1 MATATPET
9 GRQTRL
15 LLTNLHPSVSTQHL
29 RAHLERCPSPSTASS
44 AVTDLKV
51 LSRPDG
57 TSRCIAFAGFKRHLD
72 ADRVREWI
80 DGTWVAGE
88 RGGARVK
95 ADWAKEISDN
105 PRPTKRS
112 RREDGV
118 ASLTSTNT
126 APLGT
131 NKKSKREEDRFADF
145 LAVMNPAKSVRQES
159 STMNEDVQALLSSG
173 GGASS
178 GDGDASA
185 SSAATK
191 GKQEKRKATK
201 GDQTPILESRPDEA
215 TVETDG
221 AAQDEELTDAEYLA
235 RRMKRKLSD
244 VDDGGDND
252 VEDMAAAD
260 DGDTLATDSPEFEQ
274 DVEDGGAEKTTVNAG
289 PEEVDAAAEEK
300 DSTWARTEATLLETG
315 RLFLRNLPFTT
326 TSDELEE
333 LCSPYGPI
341 QQVHIPMDT
350 KTNQAKGLAYV
361 TFVQPADAV
370 SAFKALD
377 GTTFQGRLLHILPAM
392 GRAPKAANGS
402 NDPKSLKQERLEQR
416 KQNAGQAFSW
426 GTLYLNADAAISAV
440 ADRLGVSKSA
450 LLDPSASDP
459 AVKVALAEAH
469 TLAETKRY
477 FESQD
482 VNLDAF
488 SRPGPRSST
497 CILVKNLPYATSATS
512 LQTLFAPHGTVSRLL
527 VPPSGTIAI
536 VEMADKDSAQQ
547 AWRALVYKQFGGSVL
562 YLEKAPAAIWSGSA
576 KAGKR
581 KGEDDD
587 SVVLPVAAAPGKK
600 ATEASSAASG
610 HSEADAAPGA
620 TLFLKNL
627 NFATTTPRLRAA
639 FDHLDGFV
647 FARVQT
653 KPDPKRTG
661 ETLSMG
667 FGFAGFKTP
676 AHAQR
681 AKEAQAGLVL
691 DGHEIEINFA
701 KRDTDKVGASRA
713 TTTTTTAAG
722 GKESSTKLLVK
733 NVPFEATR
741 NDLRQ
746 LFGAYGQLKSVRLPR
761 KMDNKTRGF
770 AFLEFASRRDAEAAF
785 EALEHTHLLGRHL
798 VLQWTGTEDG
808 VGEGSSGATDARGKA
823 TVDFSGQTRRSKT
836 KFTI

>member
-1 MATATPET
+1 MAGSNTAA
-9 GRQTRL
+9 GGGATRL
-15 LLTNLHPSVSTQHL
+15 LLTNLHPSVSSASL
-29 RAHLERCPSPSTASS
+29 RTHLERCPSPSNAATLNSI
-44 AVTDLKV
+44 TDLKV

-57 TSRCIAFAGFKRHLD
+57 TSRCIAFAGFKRHQD
-72 ADRVREWI
+72 ADRVREWL
-80 DGTWVAGE
+80 DGTWVAGD
-88 RGGARVK
+88 RGGARIK
-95 ADWAKEISDN
+95 ADWAKEASSFGSLPLGTFHSSSCGALGISDN
-105 PRPTKRS
+105 PRPNKRS
-112 RREDGV
+112 RRDDS
-118 ASLTSTNT
+118 AATSANA
-126 APLGT
+126 APVT
-131 NKKSKREEDRFADF
+131 KKKRDDDRFADF
-145 LAVMNPAKSVRQES
+145 MAVMAPTKSLQAES
-159 STMNEDVQALLSSG
+159 SSMNQDVHAVLTGSSTG
-173 GGASS
+173 TTTT
-178 GDGDASA
+178 SA
-185 SSAATK
+185 EKKAKKKLTAKAEEAVAAPVAVEVE
-191 GKQEKRKATK
+191 QV
-201 GDQTPILESRPDEA
+201 DE
-215 TVETDG
+215 DG

-235 RRMKRKLSD
+235 RRMRRTLGD
-244 VDDGGDND
+244 ADQTAVTEVIADGEGG
-252 VEDMAAAD
+252 EGA
-260 DGDTLATDSPEFEQ
+260 EFEQ
-274 DVEDGGAEKTTVNAG
+274 DEEDGGEAQKTE
-289 PEEVDAAAEEK
+289 PLEVDAEAEEK
-300 DSTWARTEATLLETG
+300 DSAFARTEETLLETG
-315 RLFLRNLPFTT
+315 RLFMRNLPFTST
-326 TSDELEE
+326 TEELEE
-333 LCSPYGPI
+333 LCSAYGPI
-341 QQVHIPMDT
+341 QQVHIPIDT
-350 KTNQAKGLAYV
+350 KTGNAKGLAYV
-361 TFVQPADAV
+361 TFTQPADSV

-392 GRAPKAANGS
+392 GRAPKSANGQ
-402 NDPKSLKQERLEQR
+402 DGPKSLKQERMEQR

-426 GTLYLNADAAISAV
+426 GTLYLNSDAAISAV

-488 SRPGPRSST
+488 SKPGPRSST
-497 CILVKNLPYATSATS
+497 CILVKNLPYATTASS

-536 VEMADKDSAQQ
+536 VEMADKDAAQQ

-562 YLEKAPAAIWSGSA
+562 YLEKAPASIWAGGA
-576 KAGKR
+576 PKAST
-581 KGEDDD
+581 DDK
-587 SVVLPVAAAPGKK
+587 SILPVAAAPGKK
-600 ATEASSAASG
+600 DGAATG
-610 HSEADAAPGA
+610 GTEADAAPGA

-627 NFATTTPRLRAA
+627 SFATTTPRLRAA

-653 KPDPKRTG
+653 KPDPKRQG

-667 FGFAGFKTP
+667 FGFAGFRTP

-691 DGHEIEINFA
+691 DGHEVEINFA
-701 KRDTDKVGASRA
+701 KRDTDKVGQGRNG
-713 TTTTTTAAG
+713 TTTTTATT
-722 GKESSTKLLVK
+722 KESSTKLLVK

-770 AFLEFASRRDAEAAF
+770 AFLEFATRRDAEAAF

-798 VLQWTGTEDG
+798 VLQYTGAEDG
-808 VGEGSSGATDARGKA
+808 FGEDGATDARGKP
-823 TVDFSGQTRRSKT
+823 TLDFSGQTRRSKT

>member
-1 MATATPET
+1 MATPRSDVVGGA
-9 GRQTRL
+9 TRL
-15 LLTNLHPSVSTQHL
+15 LLTNLHPSVSASHL
-29 RAHLERCPSPSTASS
+29 RTHLERCPAPSSAST

-57 TSRCIAFAGFKRHLD
+57 TSRCIAFAGFKRHQD
-72 ADRVREWI
+72 ADRVREWL
-80 DGTWVAGE
+80 DGSWVAGD

-105 PRPTKRS
+105 PRPNKRS
-112 RREDGV
+112 RRDEGA

-131 NKKSKREEDRFADF
+131 KKKRDEDRFADF
-145 LAVMNPAKSVRQES
+145 LAVMNPAKSVQAES
-159 STMNEDVQALLSSG
+159 TSMNTDVQAVLH
-173 GGASS
+173 GGA
-178 GDGDASA
+178 AAAPSA
-185 SSAATK
+185 EGAATGKKGKKSSAA
-191 GKQEKRKATK
+191 E
-201 GDQTPILESRPDEA
+201 PA
-215 TVETDG
+215 TVPPQPAPEPEPVTDG

-244 VDDGGDND
+244 VEDEEVVLQEEEEEREDGAEGRE
-252 VEDMAAAD
+252 V
-260 DGDTLATDSPEFEQ
+260 EQ
-274 DVEDGGAEKTTVNAG
+274 DAEDGGEQKKA
-289 PEEVDAAAEEK
+289 PEEIDAAAEEK
-300 DSTWARTEATLLETG
+300 DSTWARTEETLLETG

-326 TSDELEE
+326 TSEELEE
-333 LCSPYGPI
+333 LCLAFGPI

-350 KTNQAKGLAYV
+350 KTNQAKGLAYI

-370 SAFKALD
+370 TAFKALD

-392 GRAPKAANGS
+392 GRAPKAASGS
-402 NDPKSLKQERLEQR
+402 NDPKSLKQERLELR

-440 ADRLGVSKSA
+440 ADRLGISKSA

-497 CILVKNLPYATSATS
+497 CILVKNLPYATTASS
-512 LQTLFAPHGTVSRLL
+512 LQTLFAPHGTISRLL

-576 KAGKR
+576 S
-581 KGEDDD
+581 KGDKVKDD
-587 SVVLPVAAAPGKK
+587 SAVLPVAAAPSKK
-600 ATEASSAASG
+600 TGEAP
-610 HSEADAAPGA
+610 EADAAVAPGA

-639 FDHLDGFV
+639 FEHLDGFV

-653 KPDPKRTG
+653 KPNPKRPG

-667 FGFAGFKTP
+667 FGFAGFKT
-676 AHAQR
+676 AANAQR
-681 AKEAQAGLVL
+681 AKDAQKGMVL

-701 KRDTDKVGASRA
+701 KRDTDKVGQGRGS
-713 TTTTTTAAG
+713 TTTTMTTAA

-808 VGEGSSGATDARGKA
+808 VGEEGGATDARGKA

>member
-1 MATATPET
+1 MATALSSTSGGGGP
-9 GRQTRL
+9 TRL
-15 LLTNLHPSVSTQHL
+15 LLTNLHPSVSTFHL
-29 RAHLERCPSPSTASS
+29 RTHLERCPSPSNAAG

-57 TSRCIAFAGFKRHLD
+57 TSRCIAFAGFKRHSD
-72 ADRVREWI
+72 AERVREWL

-95 ADWAKEISDN
+95 AEWAKEISDN
-105 PRPTKRS
+105 PRPNKRS
-112 RREDGV
+112 RRNDDGV
-118 ASLTSTNT
+118 ASLTSANA
-126 APLGT
+126 APLGGSSNNNNNGNNPQKK
-131 NKKSKREEDRFADF
+131 NKGDRFADF
-145 LAVMNPAKSVRQES
+145 LAVMNPAKSVQAES
-159 STMNEDVQALLSSG
+159 SSMNEDVQALLAPAAAAGEGTKKDQKAKKNKRG
-173 GGASS
+173 G
-178 GDGDASA
+178 
-185 SSAATK
+185 
-191 GKQEKRKATK
+191 
-201 GDQTPILESRPDEA
+201 DEA
-215 TVETDG
+215 APAAAEPPAESDG

-235 RRMKRKLSD
+235 RRMKRKLSE
-244 VDDGGDND
+244 VDDDD
-252 VEDMAAAD
+252 EDGVLQKEAD
-260 DGDTLATDSPEFEQ
+260 DGEAADAPEFEQ
-274 DVEDGGAEKTTVNAG
+274 DAEDGGKTDAG
-289 PEEVDAAAEEK
+289 PEEVDAGAEEK
-300 DSTWARTEATLLETG
+300 DSAWARTQETLLETG

-326 TSDELEE
+326 TSDELGE
-333 LCSPYGPI
+333 LCSAFGSI
-341 QQVHIPMDT
+341 DQVHIPVDT

-370 SAFKALD
+370 TAFKALD

-392 GRAPKAANGS
+392 GRAPKSANGS
-402 NDPKSLKQERLEQR
+402 SDPKSLKQERLEER

-440 ADRLGVSKSA
+440 ADRLGISKSA

-497 CILVKNLPYATSATS
+497 CILVKNLPYATTASS
-512 LQTLFAPHGTVSRLL
+512 LQTLFAPHGTISRLL

-536 VEMADKDSAQQ
+536 VEMADKDSAQK

-562 YLEKAPAAIWSGSA
+562 YLEKAPAAIWSGGAA
-576 KAGKR
+576 KADKNQ
-581 KGEDDD
+581 KDDAA
-587 SVVLPVAAAPGKK
+587 VLPVVAARKGTAAA
-600 ATEASSAASG
+600 TSSSAG
-610 HSEADAAPGA
+610 SESDAAPGA

-627 NFATTTPRLRAA
+627 SFATTTPRLRAA

-653 KPDPKRTG
+653 KPDPKRPG

-676 AHAQR
+676 AQAQR
-681 AKEAQAGLVL
+681 AKEAQAGMVL

-701 KRDTDKVGASRA
+701 KRDTDKVGGRGGN

-770 AFLEFASRRDAEAAF
+770 AFLEFASRRDAESAF

-808 VGEGSSGATDARGKA
+808 VGEGSGPTDARGKA